1 MSDKAQAY
9 AQLAEE
15 TAKSLTKSLANWTG
29 FLTTV
34 GRLYKY
40 PYHEQLMIYAQRPD
54 ATACAEYDLWNNT
67 MNRYVRRGSKGI
79 ALLDPDGDRMRL
91 KYVFDVSDTGG
102 RENSRRPFLWE
113 MQEYH
118 KEPIL
123 EMLKDRYGTEHNTLS
138 DVFYNIARNM
148 SKEYYDNH
156 KADIR
161 YLIENSFLEEYD
173 EDNIRV
179 AFEDAATVSTAYAL
193 MKRCGLDTEGYF
205 AHEDFL
211 SIFDFN
217 TADAVALLGTA
228 VSEQSEQVF
237 RQISLTIT
245 KTERERSKEHEG
257 NHLQQERGLS
267 DTRPHIDTADSGQ
280 GTDLGQ
286 IRENEEAISSGT
298 QETPI
303 SFPAPV
309 RETVSP
315 LVGNRPDSQ
324 QEANA
329 DNGGLTESTDLAR
342 QDETADGMGRLHEQS
357 QITGGGNDT
366 DGTYIQ
372 LTLFPSEQEQIQRI
386 AENGRLDKPFRTSA
400 FSFPQEDIDSI
411 LRTGSNRNDSLL
423 RIVAFYQKD
432 KTPKEKVDFLQKEYR
447 GGKGLYI
454 NGEKVSAW
462 FHTDGIHLA
471 KGDSAL
477 YAPSKQVINWTDV
490 ADRIEEL
497 LTDGQFVPQDTLDM
511 AESFEKLE
519 LAKRLWYLHQDF
531 SDKAKEEFFD
541 EELFKGGFPDS
552 TEHIAELLNDHQK
565 ADALIKGL
573 QRFISAYENDREIL
587 RFQFHKPQKL
597 LSDFME
603 LKLSRREFISA
614 ISDYTDFKMFI
625 TQDEVDKQLAT
636 GSGFENGK
644 YRIYEYFTQLNSPK
658 EKEDLVKNEYGIGG
672 SSHALSGADNSNQ
685 WHDAKGI
692 LYTRRDSDDK
702 LLLNWTKVANRIDY
716 LISNDRYLTAQ
727 EKERFAQMQNE
738 KAGIVKT
745 PPAPSPIAESDNLV
759 PVHEPQAE
767 TTVETENEVESKA
780 DAAPQIKE
788 ITPED
793 IDTALQAWNGNA
805 DSKQRVADY
814 METHAR
820 ERTTAEWLK
829 NEYGGNLLNFLVKK
843 DGLSLELPWTKVQ
856 RRIGQLIAEGNFSAK
871 QEHIPSIH
879 DLDVETET
887 EVIPK
892 QIEENK
898 IIPFEKGDTVYLENG
913 TPFIIEEIT
922 DYQVTL
928 LDPSLFYPVLRAESR
943 ESFLRLLKCYPQSE
957 VLQEK
962 AENFRITNDHLG
974 EGSKREKFAGNIA
987 AITTLQTIEKE
998 HRTATKEEQEIL
1010 SHYVGWGGLSEVF
1023 DKDNNSFSN
1032 EYTQLKSLLSED
1044 EYNMAR
1050 ASTLNAHYTSP
1061 VVIKAIYDA
1070 VENMGFTTGNILE
1083 PACGTGHFF
1092 GMLPN
1097 SMQSSRLYGIELD
1110 SVTGRIAKQLYPK
1123 ANISIS
1129 GFEKTE
1135 LPDSF
1140 FDLAIGNVPFGN
1152 YKLSEKRYDN
1162 KNFMVHDH
1170 FFAKALDKVR
1180 PGGVVAFVTSK
1191 GTMDK
1196 QSTDVRRYLAQRAE
1210 LLGAI
1215 RLPNNAFLKNAG
1227 TEVTSDIIF
1236 LQKHDRPIDVDRDW
1250 MHLDTNEDGIALNS
1264 YFADHPEMILGTME
1278 MKSGQFGM
1286 ESTCTPIPDSDLA
1299 EQLKAAIHNIE
1310 GNIPETELPDMEV
1323 STDTSIPADP
1333 TVKNFSYT
1341 LVDGEVYYRENS
1353 RMVKPNLSQTA
1364 MERIVGMVELRECVG
1379 NLIRY
1384 QLEDYSEETIKQEQE
1399 TLNRLYDSFTEKY
1412 GLINSRGNSL
1422 AFSDDN
1428 SYYLLCSLEDI
1439 DENGNL
1445 KAKADMFTKRT
1456 IKKRV
1461 AVNSVDTASE
1471 ALALSIAEKAKVD
1484 MEYMG
1489 RLTGLSGEQLAND
1502 LKGIIFPIPMP
1513 YDSSSPTRYVTADE
1527 YLSGNV
1533 REKLYTAKLAAQT
1546 SDRYIPNV
1554 EALEAAQPKDLDASE
1569 IDVRLGATWIDKE
1582 YIQQFMYELFDTPY
1596 RQQGEIEVK
1605 YAPFTAEWSIT
1616 NKNAIGYNN
1625 VAAYVTYGTDRANAY
1640 RILEDTLN
1648 LRDVRIYDTVT
1659 DPDGKERRVLNK
1671 DATTLAQQKQQAIKG
1686 EFRDWIW
1693 RDADRRQTLVKT
1705 YNEKFNSIRPR
1716 EYDGQHINFVGINP
1730 EISLRPHQ
1738 VNAIAHILYGDNTL
1752 LAHEVGAGKTF
1763 EMVAAAMESKRL
1775 GLCQKPLFAVP
1786 NHLTEQWASEFLRLY
1801 PAANILVA
1809 TKKDF
1814 ETKNRKKFC
1823 ARIAT
1828 GDYDAVII
1836 GHSQFERIPMSFER
1850 QERLLR
1856 EQIDEIIDGIE
1867 EVKASGGER
1876 FTVKQLE
1883 RTKKGLEQRLE
1894 KLQSQQ
1900 RKDDVVTFEQLGV
1913 DRLYVD
1919 EAHNYK
1925 NLFLYTKMR
1934 NVAGLS
1940 TTDAQ
1945 KSSDMFMKCR
1955 YMDELTGGKGIVFAT
1970 GTPVSNSMTELYTM
1984 MRYLQY
1990 STLQRN
1996 GLVHFDS
2003 WASTFGET
2011 VTAIELAPE
2020 GTGYRA
2026 RTRFSKFF
2034 NLPELMAMFKEVAD
2048 IKTAD
2053 QLNLPTPKTNYHTIA
2068 VKPTE
2073 IQQEMVKDLS
2083 ERAAEV
2089 HANKVDPSVDNMLK
2103 ITSDGRKL
2111 GLDQRIINP
2120 LLPDDE
2126 SSKVNACVDNIY
2138 HIWDKGIS
2146 ERLTQLV
2153 FCDISTPK
2161 GKAAAQEQKA
2171 AKAGNQTINGV
2182 ELHALEN
2189 SLPDEVVTHDTS
2201 FNVYDDI
2208 REKLIKKGVPAHEV
2222 AFIHEANTEVRKK
2235 ELFAKVRSGDVRVLI
2250 GSTAKCG
2257 AGTNIQDRLVALHD
2271 LDCPWRPGDLT
2282 QRSGRIERQGNL
2294 NEEVNIYRY
2303 VTEATFDAYLWQTIE
2318 NKQKFISQIM
2328 TSKSPVRSC
2337 EDVDEA
2343 ALSYAEIKALCAGNP
2358 KIKEKMDLDIEV
2370 SRLKLL
2376 KASHQSN
2383 QYRLEDNLL
2392 KYFPENIEKNKSF
2405 IKGFEQDLKTLA
2417 ENTPAEGVFLPMIIK
2432 GDTLTDKDNAGAAL
2446 LEACKEVKGKDPMEI
2461 GSYRGFTMH
2470 LSYDGFYNEFQL
2482 ILKGAMSH
2490 IAKLGMDARG
2500 NLTRIDNALAAMP
2513 DRLKAVMDQLDNL
2526 YKQQDAAK
2534 SEVGKL
2540 FLQEQELKD
2549 KVSRLA
2555 VLDAE
2560 LNMSVSKPQ
2569 EQADRRVSKRE
2580 RPSVLDSL
2588 KQSSQVSRE
2597 GKEKQNRYMEVL

>member
-1 MSDKAQAY
+1 
-9 AQLAEE
+9 
-15 TAKSLTKSLANWTG
+15 
-29 FLTTV
+29 
-34 GRLYKY
+34 
-40 PYHEQLMIYAQRPD
+40 
-54 ATACAEYDLWNNT
+54 
-67 MNRYVRRGSKGI
+67 
-79 ALLDPDGDRMRL
+79 
-91 KYVFDVSDTGG
+91 
-102 RENSRRPFLWE
+102 
-113 MQEYH
+113 
-118 KEPIL
+118 
-123 EMLKDRYGTEHNTLS
+123 
-138 DVFYNIARNM
+138 
-148 SKEYYDNH
+148 
-156 KADIR
+156 
-161 YLIENSFLEEYD
+161 
-173 EDNIRV
+173 
-179 AFEDAATVSTAYAL
+179 
-193 MKRCGLDTEGYF
+193 
-205 AHEDFL
+205 
-211 SIFDFN
+211 
-217 TADAVALLGTA
+217 
-228 VSEQSEQVF
+228 
-237 RQISLTIT
+237 
-245 KTERERSKEHEG
+245 
-257 NHLQQERGLS
+257 
-267 DTRPHIDTADSGQ
+267 
-280 GTDLGQ
+280 
-286 IRENEEAISSGT
+286 
-298 QETPI
+298 
-303 SFPAPV
+303 
-309 RETVSP
+309 
-315 LVGNRPDSQ
+315 
-324 QEANA
+324 
-329 DNGGLTESTDLAR
+329 
-342 QDETADGMGRLHEQS
+342 MG
-357 QITGGGNDT
+357 
-366 DGTYIQ
+366 
-372 LTLFPSEQEQIQRI
+372 
-386 AENGRLDKPFRTSA
+386 
-400 FSFPQEDIDSI
+400 
-411 LRTGSNRNDSLL
+411 
-423 RIVAFYQKD
+423 
-432 KTPKEKVDFLQKEYR
+432 
-447 GGKGLYI
+447 
-454 NGEKVSAW
+454 
-462 FHTDGIHLA
+462 
-471 KGDSAL
+471 
-477 YAPSKQVINWTDV
+477 
-490 ADRIEEL
+490 
-497 LTDGQFVPQDTLDM
+497 
-511 AESFEKLE
+511 
-519 LAKRLWYLHQDF
+519 
-531 SDKAKEEFFD
+531 
-541 EELFKGGFPDS
+541 
-552 TEHIAELLNDHQK
+552 
-565 ADALIKGL
+565 
-573 QRFISAYENDREIL
+573 
-587 RFQFHKPQKL
+587 
-597 LSDFME
+597 
-603 LKLSRREFISA
+603 
-614 ISDYTDFKMFI
+614 
-625 TQDEVDKQLAT
+625 
-636 GSGFENGK
+636 
-644 YRIYEYFTQLNSPK
+644 
-658 EKEDLVKNEYGIGG
+658 
-672 SSHALSGADNSNQ
+672 
-685 WHDAKGI
+685 
-692 LYTRRDSDDK
+692 
-702 LLLNWTKVANRIDY
+702 
-716 LISNDRYLTAQ
+716 
-727 EKERFAQMQNE
+727 
-738 KAGIVKT
+738 
-745 PPAPSPIAESDNLV
+745 
-759 PVHEPQAE
+759 
-767 TTVETENEVESKA
+767 
-780 DAAPQIKE
+780 
-788 ITPED
+788 
-793 IDTALQAWNGNA
+793 
-805 DSKQRVADY
+805 
-814 METHAR
+814 
-820 ERTTAEWLK
+820 
-829 NEYGGNLLNFLVKK
+829 
-843 DGLSLELPWTKVQ
+843 
-856 RRIGQLIAEGNFSAK
+856 
-871 QEHIPSIH
+871 
-879 DLDVETET
+879 
-887 EVIPK
+887 
-892 QIEENK
+892 
-898 IIPFEKGDTVYLENG
+898 
-913 TPFIIEEIT
+913 
-922 DYQVTL
+922 
-928 LDPSLFYPVLRAESR
+928 
-943 ESFLRLLKCYPQSE
+943 
-957 VLQEK
+957 
-962 AENFRITNDHLG
+962 
-974 EGSKREKFAGNIA
+974 
-987 AITTLQTIEKE
+987 
-998 HRTATKEEQEIL
+998 
-1010 SHYVGWGGLSEVF
+1010 
-1023 DKDNNSFSN
+1023 
-1032 EYTQLKSLLSED
+1032 
-1044 EYNMAR
+1044 
-1050 ASTLNAHYTSP
+1050 
-1061 VVIKAIYDA
+1061 
-1070 VENMGFTTGNILE
+1070 
-1083 PACGTGHFF
+1083 
-1092 GMLPN
+1092 
-1097 SMQSSRLYGIELD
+1097 
-1110 SVTGRIAKQLYPK
+1110 
-1123 ANISIS
+1123 
-1129 GFEKTE
+1129 
-1135 LPDSF
+1135 
-1140 FDLAIGNVPFGN
+1140 
-1152 YKLSEKRYDN
+1152 
-1162 KNFMVHDH
+1162 
-1170 FFAKALDKVR
+1170 
-1180 PGGVVAFVTSK
+1180 
-1191 GTMDK
+1191 
-1196 QSTDVRRYLAQRAE
+1196 
-1210 LLGAI
+1210 
-1215 RLPNNAFLKNAG
+1215 
-1227 TEVTSDIIF
+1227 
-1236 LQKHDRPIDVDRDW
+1236 
-1250 MHLDTNEDGIALNS
+1250 
-1264 YFADHPEMILGTME
+1264 
-1278 MKSGQFGM
+1278 
-1286 ESTCTPIPDSDLA
+1286 
-1299 EQLKAAIHNIE
+1299 
-1310 GNIPETELPDMEV
+1310 
-1323 STDTSIPADP
+1323 
-1333 TVKNFSYT
+1333 
-1341 LVDGEVYYRENS
+1341 
-1353 RMVKPNLSQTA
+1353 
-1364 MERIVGMVELRECVG
+1364 
-1379 NLIRY
+1379 
-1384 QLEDYSEETIKQEQE
+1384 
-1399 TLNRLYDSFTEKY
+1399 
-1412 GLINSRGNSL
+1412 
-1422 AFSDDN
+1422 
-1428 SYYLLCSLEDI
+1428 
-1439 DENGNL
+1439 
-1445 KAKADMFTKRT
+1445 
-1456 IKKRV
+1456 
-1461 AVNSVDTASE
+1461 
-1471 ALALSIAEKAKVD
+1471 
-1484 MEYMG
+1484 
-1489 RLTGLSGEQLAND
+1489 
-1502 LKGIIFPIPMP
+1502 
-1513 YDSSSPTRYVTADE
+1513 
-1527 YLSGNV
+1527 
-1533 REKLYTAKLAAQT
+1533 
-1546 SDRYIPNV
+1546 
-1554 EALEAAQPKDLDASE
+1554 
-1569 IDVRLGATWIDKE
+1569 
-1582 YIQQFMYELFDTPY
+1582 
-1596 RQQGEIEVK
+1596 
-1605 YAPFTAEWSIT
+1605 
-1616 NKNAIGYNN
+1616 
-1625 VAAYVTYGTDRANAY
+1625 
-1640 RILEDTLN
+1640 
-1648 LRDVRIYDTVT
+1648 
-1659 DPDGKERRVLNK
+1659 
-1671 DATTLAQQKQQAIKG
+1671 
-1686 EFRDWIW
+1686 
-1693 RDADRRQTLVKT
+1693 
-1705 YNEKFNSIRPR
+1705 
-1716 EYDGQHINFVGINP
+1716 
-1730 EISLRPHQ
+1730 
-1738 VNAIAHILYGDNTL
+1738 
-1752 LAHEVGAGKTF
+1752 
-1763 EMVAAAMESKRL
+1763 
-1775 GLCQKPLFAVP
+1775 
-1786 NHLTEQWASEFLRLY
+1786 EFLRLY